1 MRHMYSFTA
10 SDAFRVPSGS
20 AVAPPG
26 AGEGGGRIEGSGGGG
41 VSAAAAG
48 GGGAEVDDGE
58 SSASEW
64 VLLEV
69 VGQSFLL
76 HQIRKMVATIVDLAR
91 CPPPQTTAVVGV
103 AVVGAVVGEAVAEP
117 LVADEAVGVK
127 KDDECMASVVARAL
141 DLNKVSTAM
150 APSLGLYLD
159 RPFFEDYNRNYTTAA
174 SSSSTGGGKV
184 QGGGEARRPLAWDD
198 QSSPAVAGM
207 LAEFKREVRVPP
219 YTYHGVIGLY
229 MSLFLSV
236 CVCVG
241 DLEPRVFHRCSR
253 PFVCGVGQLQP

>member
-1 MRHMYSFTA
+1 LDRLRSGLKLYQGSHRFHNFTNHKASSDPSVMRHMYSFTA
-10 SDAFRVPSGS
+10 SDAFRVPTGS

-41 VSAAAAG
+41 VAAAAAAG
-48 GGGAEVDDGE
+48 EGVEEEVADAGE

-91 CPPPQTTAVVGV
+91 CPPPPTTAVVGE
-103 AVVGAVVGEAVAEP
+103 AAVAEP
-117 LVADEAVGVK
+117 LVADEAVGVNK
-127 KDDECMASVVARAL
+127 EDDECMAVVVARAL
-141 DLNKVSTAM
+141 DTNKVSTAM

-159 RPFFEDYNRNYTTAA
+159 RPFFEDYNRNYTDTTAKISAA
-174 SSSSTGGGKV
+174 SSSSSSS
-184 QGGGEARRPLAWDD
+184 GGEARRPLAWDD
-198 QSSPAVAGM
+198 QNSPAVAGM

-219 YTYHGVIGLY
+219 
-229 MSLFLSV
+229 FQ
-236 CVCVG
+236 
-241 DLEPRVFHRCSR
+241 
-253 PFVCGVGQLQP
+253 VCGT